1 MVMIKFRY
9 VFQSKRVFIIRGG
22 YRRIRKCL
30 RKRGW
35 VEQDYYKNSIKST
48 NDGGTTSP
56 KKTIEVVRSSGCGNG
71 GGGGGSGDNS
81 DGDTD
86 VNDGGAVSEEDYS
99 DEEEYCMLVKLMRNE
114 MVQKLGEKGVVEASL
129 VSRLSLA
136 LLFPYLRA

>member
-1 MVMIKFRY
+1 MVMIKFCY
-9 VFQSKRVFIIRGG
+9 IFQSKRVFIIRGG

-56 KKTIEVVRSSGCGNG
+56 KKAIEVVRPSGCGNS
-71 GGGGGSGDNS
+71 GGGGGSGDDS

-99 DEEEYCMLVKLMRNE
+99 DEEEYCMLVYIKLMRNE

-129 VSRLSLA
+129 I
-136 LLFPYLRA
+136 FPGSP